1 LDSAISCY
9 HFRMAQ
15 LLVRHLDDDV
25 KAKLQLRAR
34 RHGHSTEEEVR
45 EILRNAVK
53 EEGGTQAP
61 LGSRLAARFA
71 GLGLKEDI
79 PELRGEEARPANF
92 ES

>member
-1 LDSAISCY
+1 
-9 HFRMAQ
+9 MAQ

-45 EILRNAVK
+45 EILRNAVRD
-53 EEGGTQAP
+53 EGDTRAP

-71 GLGLKEDI
+71 RVGLAQDI
-79 PELRGEEARPANF
+79 PELRDQPAQPADF
-92 ES
+92 EP